1 MRTFIKV
8 KTDGDEFIVD
18 ADAIDAVNCYR
29 NGDTDGILDI
39 RMNNHAGDPVA
50 LFGKY
55 ADLKPVYDQI
65 VSTMSSFGM
74 IVDAGEKIAVQRP
87 AKIARKLPNLDQ
99 CVLITED

>member
-8 KTDGDEFIVD
+8 KTDSDEFIVD
-18 ADAIDAVNCYR
+18 ADIIDAINCYLDD
-29 NGDTDGILDI
+29 GDDGIIDI
-39 RMNNHAGDPVA
+39 RLKNHAGDPLA
-50 LFGKY
+50 LSGKY

-74 IVDAGEKIAVQRP
+74 IVDAGEKIAVQQP
-87 AKIARKLPNLDQ
+87 VKIARKLPNLDQ